1 RRAALCRRPA
11 AAALSRARARHRRTR
26 LAAALALPRSLALP
40 GQTRQLGR
48 RFSFLMAQAT
58 GSSSAPPCIWKVA
71 AGCGESVA
79 ARGPMA
85 IGPLARRLAPAPPQ
99 ATTAGEL
106 WDHRRCH
113 ARPNSRWSDART
125 DKAGYRDQAH
135 LWS

>member
-1 RRAALCRRPA
+1 CQKLTPRRDTPRLVLPPIAPA
-11 AAALSRARARHRRTR
+11 
-26 LAAALALPRSLALP
+26 
-40 GQTRQLGR
+40 
-48 RFSFLMAQAT
+48 
-58 GSSSAPPCIWKVA
+58 APPCIWKVA